1 MDKLQDA
8 WDGPLKVIRQ
18 LNEVNYVVKPL
29 RPETG
34 AGTTRVHE
42 KVTFLLGQLDPQKL
56 NTSLMKRLMEH
67 GSKDFKMNKESL
79 ELLQKRSRN
88 FPPQCTNERTTL
100 KPTQDIVQ
108 LSVAQ
113 KENAKVVIQEIL
125 QEIFNIFSK
134 NLTQSAWDAN
144 SIVKFQ
150 NGLYQQ
156 IQRLEARLRAQMEK
170 ELTNLE
176 SQNLQITSRSVK
188 QYFQGIDAFLKE
200 KQYSLCAWEIIRVEI
215 PRCFVLV
222 DKRTQR
228 LSN

>member
-1 MDKLQDA
+1 M
-8 WDGPLKVIRQ
+8 
-18 LNEVNYVVKPL
+18 
-29 RPETG
+29 
-34 AGTTRVHE
+34 TTR
-42 KVTFLLGQLDPQKL
+42 FLLHICLIL
-56 NTSLMKRLMEH
+56 LFSTEISSRLCTMLH
-67 GSKDFKMNKESL
+67 FQQNKVNKESL
-79 ELLQKRSRN
+79 ELLQKRSGN
-88 FPPQCTNERTTL
+88 FPSQCINERAAF

-134 NLTQSAWDAN
+134 NLTQNAWDAT

-156 IQRLEARLRAQMEK
+156 IQRLEACLRAQMEK
-170 ELTNLE
+170 ELTNPE
-176 SQNLQITSRSVK
+176 SQDLQITSRSVK

-200 KQYSLCAWEIIRVEI
+200 KDYSLCAWEIIRMEI

-222 DKRTQR
+222 DKLTRR

>member
-29 RPETG
+29 RPESG

-56 NTSLMKRLMEH
+56 NTSLMKL
-67 GSKDFKMNKESL
+67 NKESL

-88 FPPQCTNERTTL
+88 FPAQCTNERATF

-113 KENAKVVIQEIL
+113 KENAKVVIQELL

-134 NLTQSAWDAN
+134 NLTQSAWDAT
-144 SIVKFQ
+144 SIVRFQ

-156 IQRLEARLRAQMEK
+156 IQRLEACLRAQMEK

-200 KQYSLCAWEIIRVEI
+200 KQYSLCAWEIIRMEI

-222 DKRTQR
+222 DKLTRR